1 MASAATAD
9 TKGRPQ
15 HSHMGSVIGWKDAR
29 QSSQIG
35 IRLAVASAC
44 AQIRHGAG
52 KSTAANAS
60 SVRAKITEA
69 LLTEGYR
76 EKLL

>member
-9 TKGRPQ
+9 TNGRPQ
-15 HSHMGSVIGWKDAR
+15 HWHIGSAIGRKDAR
-29 QSSQIG
+29 QTAQMG
-35 IRLAVASAC
+35 MRLAVVIVWP
-44 AQIRHGAG
+44 QIRHGAG

-60 SVRAKITEA
+60 SVRPKITEA

-76 EKLL
+76 HKLL